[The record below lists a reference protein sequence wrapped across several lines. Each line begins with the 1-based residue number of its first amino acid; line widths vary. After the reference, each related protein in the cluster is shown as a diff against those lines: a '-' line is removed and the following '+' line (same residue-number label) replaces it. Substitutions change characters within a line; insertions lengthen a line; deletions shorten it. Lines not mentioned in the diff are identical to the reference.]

1 MLNQSFLF
9 RLVLLWLLGN
19 CIRLTLLAVPP
30 LLPQIHRSLPLNE
43 FAVGALSSLPI
54 LLLATATLLGSL
66 LVARF
71 GARRAVLF
79 GLTLI
84 AAGGALRGVGPSLA
98 ILFAMTVVMGVGIA
112 IVQPSLPSLVA
123 LWLPRRV
130 GIATAAFSNGLL
142 IGEILPAALT
152 VPWVVALAGASWERA
167 LAAWSVPVVLTAAA
181 VFFGTRHEPRAAG
194 APMPLWIPDWRHA
207 VTWRLGITLGMAS
220 AIYFGLNAFIPDY
233 MRSIHHPD
241 LITPALTYFNVFQL
255 PASVIVALLSHL
267 VLGRRWPFIATGALT
282 VAATIGF
289 VLLSG
294 TAQLISVGIIGYA
307 AAQVFMLVLAL
318 PALLV
323 PADDVHRLTAG
334 ITTIQYTAGFF
345 APVVA
350 GALWDA
356 TGSSSSV
363 YLMVIVAGV
372 VQTLVPIGLR
382 LPSHTR
388 MPAAAG

>member
-1 MLNQSFLF
+1 
-9 RLVLLWLLGN
+9 
-19 CIRLTLLAVPP
+19 
-30 LLPQIHRSLPLNE
+30 
-43 FAVGALSSLPI
+43 
-54 LLLATATLLGSL
+54 
-66 LVARF
+66 
-71 GARRAVLF
+71 
-79 GLTLI
+79 
-84 AAGGALRGVGPSLA
+84 
-98 ILFAMTVVMGVGIA
+98 MTVAMGVGIA

-152 VPWVVALAGASWERA
+152 VPWVLALASGSWEWA

-181 VFFGTRHEPRAAG
+181 VFLGTRHEPRAPG
-194 APMPLWIPDWRHA
+194 VPMPLWIPDWRNP
-207 VTWRLGITLGMAS
+207 VTWRLGITLGMSS

-233 MRSIHHPD
+233 FRSIHHPE
-241 LITPALTYFNVFQL
+241 LVTPALTYFNIFQL
-255 PASVIVALLSHL
+255 PASAIVALLSHK
-267 VLGRRWPFIATGALT
+267 VLGRRWPFIANGALT
-282 VAATIGF
+282 VVATLGF

-294 TAQLISVGIIGYA
+294 VPQLISVGLVGYA

-334 ITTIQYTAGFF
+334 ITTIQYSAGFF
-345 APVVA
+345 APVIA

-363 YLMVIVAGV
+363 YLMVILAGI

-388 MPAAAG
+388 TQAPTG

>member
-1 MLNQSFLF
+1 
-9 RLVLLWLLGN
+9 
-19 CIRLTLLAVPP
+19 
-30 LLPQIHRSLPLNE
+30 
-43 FAVGALSSLPI
+43 
-54 LLLATATLLGSL
+54 
-66 LVARF
+66 
-71 GARRAVLF
+71 
-79 GLTLI
+79 
-84 AAGGALRGVGPSLA
+84 
-98 ILFAMTVVMGVGIA
+98 MGVGIA

-130 GIATAAFSNGLL
+130 GTATAAFSNGLL

-152 VPWVVALAGASWERA
+152 VPWVLALTGGSWEWALAF
-167 LAAWSVPVVLTAAA
+167 WSAPVVLTAVA
-181 VFFGTRHEPRAAG
+181 VFLGTRHEPRAAG
-194 APMPLWIPDWRHA
+194 VPMPLWVPDWRNA

-233 MRSIHHPD
+233 LRSTHHPE
-241 LITPALTYFNVFQL
+241 LITPALTYFNLFQL

-267 VLGRRWPFIATGALT
+267 VLGRRWPFIATGVLT
-282 VAATIGF
+282 VAATVGF

-294 TAQLISVGIIGYA
+294 TAQLIAVGLVGYA

-318 PALLV
+318 PSLLV

-334 ITTIQYTAGFF
+334 ITTIQYSAGFF
-345 APVVA
+345 APVIA

-363 YLMVIVAGV
+363 YLMVILAGI

-388 MPAAAG
+388 TPAPTG